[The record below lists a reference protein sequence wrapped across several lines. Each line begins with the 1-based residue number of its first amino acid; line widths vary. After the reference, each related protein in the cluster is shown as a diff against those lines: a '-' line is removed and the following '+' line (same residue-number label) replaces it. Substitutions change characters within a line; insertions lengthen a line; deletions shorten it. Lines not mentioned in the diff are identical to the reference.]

1 MRGVAYAYARSSAS
15 CCGGEVLLQLLHC
28 SFFVVSRVA
37 TFGGQP
43 LLCRMADQDAL
54 IVLFSRLQELLAFA
68 EEPPSLSVQQEDSIQ
83 SAFVLCMDSNASP
96 VNAALYSLNH
106 LIYCDGVAQPNRT
119 FCQLFRLWFR
129 LSSPRPSDDL
139 QCIQALGSACVAMLS
154 SFLSTKVASAGAS
167 ADAAL
172 PLSRSMHD
180 SLMSFP
186 NPSSVVTLIDRFVA
200 CCCCCRPN

>member
-1 MRGVAYAYARSSAS
+1 MLRS
-15 CCGGEVLLQLLHC
+15 G
-28 SFFVVSRVA
+28 FFVLHVA
-37 TFGGQP
+37 AASVDQP
-43 LLCRMADQDAL
+43 PLCGMADQDEL

-96 VNAALYSLNH
+96 ANAALYSLNH

-139 QCIQALGSACVAMLS
+139 QCIQALGSACVSMLS
-154 SFLSTKVASAGAS
+154 SFLSTKVASASAA

-172 PLSRSMHD
+172 PLSRSLHD
-180 SLMSFP
+180 ALMTFP
-186 NPSSVVTLIDRFVA
+186 NPSSVVNLIDRFAA
-200 CCCCCRPN
+200 CCCSFPPKLN